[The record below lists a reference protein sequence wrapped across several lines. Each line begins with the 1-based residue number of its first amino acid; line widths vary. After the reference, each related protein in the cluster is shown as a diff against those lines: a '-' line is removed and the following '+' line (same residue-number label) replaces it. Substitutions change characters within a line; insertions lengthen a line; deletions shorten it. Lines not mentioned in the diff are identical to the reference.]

1 MRSNLC
7 AQGNDTDSSFCEG
20 AAAGD
25 GSGGHTFMARVN
37 GAPILGMG
45 SNIIPLD
52 EMEGRLS
59 EVATRNLVQ
68 SMVAASY
75 T

>member
-1 MRSNLC
+1 
-7 AQGNDTDSSFCEG
+7 
-20 AAAGD
+20 
-25 GSGGHTFMARVN
+25 MARVN

-75 T
+75 TYPTPFQRSGRSCQTSH

>member
-1 MRSNLC
+1 
-7 AQGNDTDSSFCEG
+7 
-20 AAAGD
+20 
-25 GSGGHTFMARVN
+25 MARVN